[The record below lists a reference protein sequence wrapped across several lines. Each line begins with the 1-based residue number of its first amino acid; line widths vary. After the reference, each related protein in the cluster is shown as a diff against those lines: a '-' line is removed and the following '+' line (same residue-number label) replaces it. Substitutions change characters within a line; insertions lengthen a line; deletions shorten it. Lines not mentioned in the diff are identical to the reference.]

1 MTQDPGTRDNQS
13 ADDPPASRAGI
24 WARVR
29 GFFDAAIP
37 PAADGSDEQEDVT
50 GGLRPEDLA
59 HLAVEE
65 PEEPLKP
72 AGEPAPPQWPAQWKA
87 PRAPRKDTP
96 PQQPKAAEPASDDP
110 PPWPEHW
117 GVIKPHTPRKQP
129 PKRREAGDREPVTNP
144 WAAEQRGD
152 GARSDAEP
160 PPWPDQ
166 WNTALP
172 PAARPKKQEA
182 PAQAPPWR
190 SEPPSRPSGRK
201 PRVPRPAARD
211 ESAGA
216 PGQADND
223 PPAWPAEWAGRLPG
237 STAPVPAQP
246 ARPAPRAN
254 RALPDAPPEPLG
266 WRMLRAV
273 CDPVLTSMGFRRLR
287 EYARVD
293 YVPPE
298 LRRVPDY
305 DPGAARRI
313 MPLIGLG
320 LLIALLALG
329 AVWAFSVL
337 NPRPS
342 IVDAESSRALLRDA
356 VAKLSA
362 GDVAAARA
370 LRDRMRDANPD
381 SVTLS
386 YFEGYLLAADEGI
399 HQTLARKLGQRTGN
413 RRRTVRNLA
422 TLAGYYEAGGDIQ
435 RAADLLLDVVRLDP
449 GNLEAR
455 LLAAGALL
463 AAGRNEE
470 AIRQADELDLQGG
483 SSRASSDIRGQAYL
497 AMGYP
502 QAARDEFSAV
512 LVYDDSSITARLGLA
527 DACIAEGD
535 FASALT
541 ELKQVVAQDPNNA
554 EAYARLGVIHEQVG
568 DLAKAER
575 VYKKAIAMG
584 EHPGA
589 LNNLAYLLAVKRN
602 KPKEA
607 LQYALRARELAPEG
621 APILDTLGWIYHML
635 GQTERAVPLI
645 REAVERDPKNPELRL
660 HLAQVLA
667 ASGKAAEAVRI
678 LERLAG
684 ESGDDPF
691 HETARRMLKELKAAA

>member
-1 MTQDPGTRDNQS
+1 MTEDPGTKGNQS
-13 ADDPPASRAGI
+13 AQDRPPSRAGM
-24 WARVR
+24 WARLR
-29 GFFDAAIP
+29 GMLDAAIP
-37 PAADGSDEQEDVT
+37 PAADESEELEDVT

-59 HLAVEE
+59 HLAVGE
-65 PEEPLKP
+65 PDDPLKP
-72 AGEPAPPQWPAQWKA
+72 AQEPAPPQWPEQWKA
-87 PRAPRKDTP
+87 PGAPRKSI
-96 PQQPKAAEPASDDP
+96 PAQAKDAKPADDEP

-117 GVIKPHTPRKQP
+117 GIIKPHTPRKQP
-129 PKRREAGDREPVTNP
+129 PKRPKKEEREPVANP
-144 WAAEQRGD
+144 WAAGNAD
-152 GARSDAEP
+152 ATPPSDADP

-172 PAARPKKQEA
+172 PAARPKKQVAAAEA
-182 PAQAPPWR
+182 PPRR

-201 PRVPRPAARD
+201 PRVPRS
-211 ESAGA
+211 EAGDSS
-216 PGQADND
+216 PRTPVQADND

-237 STAPVPAQP
+237 STAPAPPHP
-246 ARPAPRAN
+246 ARPAPR
-254 RALPDAPPEPLG
+254 RKTALPDSLPEPLG
-266 WRMLRAV
+266 WRVLRAV
-273 CDPVLTSMGFRRLR
+273 CDPVLTTMGFRRLR

-313 MPLIGLG
+313 MPLLGLG

-329 AVWAFSVL
+329 AVWAFSLL

-356 VAKLSA
+356 VAKLTA

-370 LRDRMRDANPD
+370 LRDRMRDVDPD

-386 YFEGYLLAADEGI
+386 YFEGYLLASDEGI

-422 TLAGYYEAGGDIQ
+422 TLAGYYEAGGDMQ

-449 GNLEAR
+449 RNLEAR
-455 LLAAGALL
+455 LLAASALL
-463 AAGRNEE
+463 ATGRNEE
-470 AIRQADELDLQGG
+470 AIKQADELDLQGG

-502 QAARDEFSAV
+502 KAARDEFSAV
-512 LVYDDSSITARLGLA
+512 LAYDSASISARLGLA
-527 DACIAEGD
+527 DAFIAEGD
-535 FASALT
+535 FANALT
-541 ELKQVVAQDPNNA
+541 ELKQVVAQDPNNV

-568 DLAKAER
+568 DFVKAER
-575 VYKKAIAMG
+575 VYRKAIKMG

-602 KPKEA
+602 KPREA

-621 APILDTLGWIYHML
+621 AAVLDTLGWIYHLL
-635 GQTERAVPLI
+635 GQADRAVPLI

-660 HLAQVLA
+660 HLAQVLN
-667 ASGKAAEAVRI
+667 ASGKRAESLRI

-684 ESGDDPF
+684 ENGETAF
-691 HETARRMLKELKAAA
+691 HQTARRMLRDLKAAA